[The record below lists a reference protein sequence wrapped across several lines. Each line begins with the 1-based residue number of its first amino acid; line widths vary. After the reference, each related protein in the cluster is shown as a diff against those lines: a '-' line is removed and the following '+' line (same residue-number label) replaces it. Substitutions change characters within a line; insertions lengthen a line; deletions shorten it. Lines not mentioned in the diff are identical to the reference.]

1 VPALR
6 RLLTLR
12 PDTKEP
18 DQVLAYDNVVSALAK
33 IIPRDSSGTLPVND
47 ILPEWLG
54 GLPIRADIE
63 EMEPCYSLLL
73 DIIAREHPSVSPES
87 QLVANM
93 VLNILV
99 TAIQDPKLPFH
110 LREPL
115 EVALRSYLARTS
127 QDVQRIWAA
136 RLGI

>member
-1 VPALR
+1 MPSLR

-12 PDTKEP
+12 PDFKEA

-33 IIPRDSSGTLPVND
+33 ILPRDSAGNLPMNE

-54 GLPIRADIE
+54 GLPIRYDVE

-73 DIIAREHPSVSPES
+73 DMIAREHPAVSPES
-87 QLVANM
+87 QLIANM
-93 VLNILV
+93 VLNILF
-99 TAIQDPKLPFH
+99 TALDDPKLPIH

-115 EVALRSYLARTS
+115 HVVLRSYLART
-127 QDVQRIWAA
+127 QPEVQQIWASRMGA
-136 RLGI
+136 